1 MDTFEQGEHNM
12 TMICF
17 DAGEMRFNYRVAGI
31 ALRDSQVL
39 LNRLEDQKF
48 WFLPGGRVE
57 MGEPSIVALRREI
70 LEELQEEAQVG
81 RLLWINEN
89 FFDGE
94 TRKKYHEIGLYYLI
108 NFAPESPV
116 YRATEPFLA
125 SDGHTNLVFRWFPL
139 ERLEKVRL
147 YPSFLVQGL
156 RDLPEHAVH
165 RVESP
170 HSTLQ

>member
-1 MDTFEQGEHNM
+1 M

-39 LNRLEDQKF
+39 LNRLEDQEF

-57 MGEPSIVALRREI
+57 MGEPSVVALQREI

-89 FFDGE
+89 FFGGDK
-94 TRKKYHEIGLYYLI
+94 RKQYHELGLYYAI

-116 YRATEPFLA
+116 YRATGPFLA
-125 SDGHTNLVFRWFPL
+125 SDGHTRLVFQWFPL
-139 ERLEKVRL
+139 ESLDKVRL
-147 YPSFLVQGL
+147 YPPFLVKGL
-156 RDLPEHAVH
+156 RNLPGQTVH
-165 RVESP
+165 LLESQSP
-170 HSTLQ
+170 IL